1 MLSNKAE
8 IRVRY
13 ADTDQMH
20 FVYNG
25 KYLEYFEVGR
35 AEMMRK
41 IDLPYRTVEQKGY
54 QLPLLEAKV
63 KYLNPAFYDDLLE
76 VEAYV
81 EEMPL
86 FKIHINYK
94 ITRRGESSVIAEGY
108 TEHVFINKD
117 SKKPVRPPKFFS
129 DAMKPYYCNK

>member
-1 MLSNKAE
+1 MLSNKTE

-13 ADTDQMH
+13 ADTDQMQI
-20 FVYNG
+20 VYNG

-35 AEMMRK
+35 AEMMRA
-41 IDLPYRTVEQKGY
+41 IGLPYSTVEKKGY

-81 EEMPL
+81 EELPS
-86 FKIHINYK
+86 FRIHICYK
-94 ITRRGESSVIAEGY
+94 I
-108 TEHVFINKD
+108 
-117 SKKPVRPPKFFS
+117 KFYETSTSATILLRSNQTFL
-129 DAMKPYYCNK
+129 